1 MQAIPSYAGSGG
13 WADRWGRGADVQN
26 HSKSKASYLRT
37 FTDGEELA
45 DRWTLTHK
53 VWAWESSADA
63 DTLLL
68 ASFPRIYCSLSF
80 QSSY

>member
-1 MQAIPSYAGSGG
+1 MGEE
-13 WADRWGRGADVQN
+13 GADVQN

-37 FTDGEELA
+37 FTDGEDLA
-45 DRWTLTHK
+45 DRWTLAHK
-53 VWAWESSADA
+53 VWAWESSADS